1 IIIFFLI
8 IIAIINCKNI
18 TNNYCNYKIDKE
30 EYMNLI
36 AKTNIDIFLYDT
48 SNILNNIQGKD
59 EIDLDTINEIRNIS
73 YFYKELLNKFKSIN
87 PPKEVEKN
95 NELLIISIENCVQ
108 DLENI
113 LINKDKVTLKEDT
126 INFIK
131 SNDQLIKALEKIS
144 SFNI

>member
-1 IIIFFLI
+1 
-8 IIAIINCKNI
+8 
-18 TNNYCNYKIDKE
+18 
-30 EYMNLI
+30 MNLI